1 MPVVPAAGGPYDCG
15 GRGNTPSIVPRDL
28 PLFLWRAG
36 RGRLRGRA
44 VTMAMTTIDSPLA
57 TASVRQSDQSHAPD
71 RHTPDQSQAE
81 AIFSPEDR
89 RLLHECLQGLPEA
102 WDAFVARFGG
112 LLAFIVDRTAAQR
125 QMSLT
130 PADRDDLLADILLEI
145 LHHDAAVLRGFAGR
159 SSLATYLAVVAR
171 RVAVRGMARL
181 AEKNHGR
188 RQLLDGHAA
197 VESNDGQSLV
207 ADREEVELMLR
218 GLEETE
224 ARLVRLHHLEARSY
238 GEISR
243 LTGMPLGSI
252 GPTLARARQKMKLQG
267 KLQAEEQKRSERPT
281 DSPVTEVELG

>member
-1 MPVVPAAGGPYDCG
+1 
-15 GRGNTPSIVPRDL
+15 
-28 PLFLWRAG
+28 
-36 RGRLRGRA
+36 
-44 VTMAMTTIDSPLA
+44 MAMTTMDSPLA
-57 TASVRQSDQSHAPD
+57 AGSMRQSDHSHASDHRHSPD
-71 RHTPDQSQAE
+71 GHRPQAE
-81 AIFSPEDR
+81 TILAPEDR
-89 RLLHECLQGLPEA
+89 QLIQDCLQGLPEA

-112 LLAFIVDRTAAQR
+112 LLAFVVDRTAAQR
-125 QMSLT
+125 QMTLT

-171 RVAVRGMARL
+171 RVAVRCLARL

-188 RQLLDGHAA
+188 RQLLDGHAT
-197 VESNDGQSLV
+197 SQSDDGQTLV
-207 ADREEVELMLR
+207 ADREEVESMLR

-252 GPTLARARQKMKLQG
+252 GPALARARQKMKHH
-267 KLQAEEQKRSERPT
+267 AEGQKPSARMPE
-281 DSPVTEVELG
+281 SPVTEVELG

>member
-1 MPVVPAAGGPYDCG
+1 MVPPH
-15 GRGNTPSIVPRDL
+15 L
-28 PLFLWRAG
+28 PLFLRRAG
-36 RGRLRGRA
+36 RECLRGRA
-44 VTMAMTTIDSPLA
+44 VTMAMTTMDSPLPA
-57 TASVRQSDQSHAPD
+57 GSVRQSASSHAPD
-71 RHTPDQSQAE
+71 HRHSPDRPQAE
-81 AIFSPEDR
+81 VIFSPEDR
-89 RLLHECLQGLPEA
+89 RLLQECLQGLPEA

-145 LHHDAAVLRGFAGR
+145 LHNDAAVLRGFAGR

-171 RVAVRGMARL
+171 RVAVRGLARL

-188 RQLLDGHAA
+188 RQLVDGHAA
-197 VESNDGQSLV
+197 VQSNDGQTLV

-252 GPTLARARQKMKLQG
+252 GPALARARQKMKLQ
-267 KLQAEEQKRSERPT
+267 AEEQKRMGRAPGSLLTEAER
-281 DSPVTEVELG
+281 D

>member
-1 MPVVPAAGGPYDCG
+1 
-15 GRGNTPSIVPRDL
+15 
-28 PLFLWRAG
+28 
-36 RGRLRGRA
+36 
-44 VTMAMTTIDSPLA
+44 MAMTTIDSPLA
-57 TASVRQSDQSHAPD
+57 TGSVRQSDQSHAPD
-71 RHTPDQSQAE
+71 NHTPDQPQAE
-81 AIFSPEDR
+81 VIFSPEDR
-89 RLLHECLQGLPEA
+89 RLLQECLQGLPEA

-171 RVAVRGMARL
+171 RVAVRGLARL

-188 RQLLDGHAA
+188 RQLVDGHAA
-197 VESNDGQSLV
+197 MQGNDGQTLV

-218 GLEETE
+218 GLDETE

-252 GPTLARARQKMKLQG
+252 GPSLARARQKMKLQG
-267 KLQAEEQKRSERPT
+267 KLQAEEQKRPERPT

>member
-1 MPVVPAAGGPYDCG
+1 MLLVLAAGGPYDCTC
-15 GRGNTPSIVPRDL
+15 RGNTPSMSPRDV
-28 PLFLWRAG
+28 PLFLRRAG
-36 RGRLRGRA
+36 GGCLRGRA
-44 VTMAMTTIDSPLA
+44 VTMTMKTTDSPLA
-57 TASVRQSDQSHAPD
+57 TGSVRQSDQSHAPD
-71 RHTPDQSQAE
+71 QRHSPDQAQAE
-81 AIFSPEDR
+81 VIFSQEDR
-89 RLLHECLQGLPEA
+89 RLIQECLQGLPEA

-112 LLAFIVDRTAAQR
+112 LLAFIVDRTAVQR

-197 VESNDGQSLV
+197 VESNDGQALV

-252 GPTLARARQKMKLQG
+252 GPTLARARQKMKLQ
-267 KLQAEEQKRSERPT
+267 AEEQKRSERPT

>member
-1 MPVVPAAGGPYDCG
+1 
-15 GRGNTPSIVPRDL
+15 
-28 PLFLWRAG
+28 
-36 RGRLRGRA
+36 
-44 VTMAMTTIDSPLA
+44 MAMTTMDSPLA
-57 TASVRQSDQSHAPD
+57 AGSMRQSDLRHASDNGHAPD
-71 RHTPDQSQAE
+71 HTRPQAE
-81 AIFSPEDR
+81 SIFAPEDR
-89 RLLHECLQGLPEA
+89 QLLQECLQGLPEA

-112 LLAFIVDRTAAQR
+112 LLAFVVDRTAAQR
-125 QMSLT
+125 QMTLT

-159 SSLATYLAVVAR
+159 STLATYLAVVAR
-171 RVAVRGMARL
+171 RVAVRCLARL

-197 VESNDGQSLV
+197 VQSDDGQALV

-252 GPTLARARQKMKLQG
+252 GPALARARQKMKH
-267 KLQAEEQKRSERPT
+267 QAEVQKRSGEPPERPIN
-281 DSPVTEVELG
+281 EIELG